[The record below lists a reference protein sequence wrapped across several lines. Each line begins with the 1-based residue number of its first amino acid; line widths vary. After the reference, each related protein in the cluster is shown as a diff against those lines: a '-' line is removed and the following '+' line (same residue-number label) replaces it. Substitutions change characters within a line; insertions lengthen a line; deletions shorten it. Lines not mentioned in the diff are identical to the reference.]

1 MLYARIYFPG
11 LVQGWM
17 LSKDQIPSL
26 SFRKL
31 SYNLLI
37 KIVKNTLSQARIYPI
52 WSSNKPR
59 KKEILLAPDYVHLEN
74 SWTRKLKEFQF

>member
-37 KIVKNTLSQARIYPI
+37 KIVKNSFLSQAESTQSDPLI
-52 WSSNKPR
+52 SQE
-59 KKEILLAPDYVHLEN
+59 KKKF
-74 SWTRKLKEFQF
+74 S

>member
-37 KIVKNTLSQARIYPI
+37 KIVKNSFLSQARIYPI
-52 WSSNKPR
+52 WSPNKPR
-59 KKEILLAPDYVHLEN
+59 KKEILLAPMY
-74 SWTRKLKEFQF
+74 T